1 MYYNYSHPNYQGS
14 NYLWMVYD
22 PKDLASVAAGQKQQ
36 HDIFQASYWY
46 DPTLALDPNGFG
58 SNEAD
63 VTFVPNV
70 DINGQQDTTKN
81 GILFVM
87 DISGPRQGCEAPPV
101 MYVYKVC
108 NSDGSG
114 C

>member
-1 MYYNYSHPNYQGS
+1 MTSFKPAIGMIRRY
-14 NYLWMVYD
+14 
-22 PKDLASVAAGQKQQ
+22 ASDRTASAAR
-36 HDIFQASYWY
+36 
-46 DPTLALDPNGFG
+46 L
-58 SNEAD
+58 NEAD

-87 DISGPRQGCEAPPV
+87 DISGPRQGCEDPPV
-101 MYVYKVC
+101 MSVYKVC